1 MKKEDTMR
9 RAIGGIDDDLIE
21 GSEKTAEKKTAGMSW
36 VRWGTIAAAFKL
48 AAVAAVACLV
58 IVCVF
63 AISPNLRKS
72 DLFNGNDPAT
82 DNTAA
87 PKTDDE
93 TGDGLFSWT
102 EHYENVLEDDSYCHY
117 KMGKHIESDMIS
129 GKICNSKV
137 QGGMVTPYG
146 WSPEYEFD
154 AEILSIS
161 GVSPEV
167 AVAVKSKTLTYEIK
181 DDGEIVEQFFKDDLY
196 VMYNPESDLSTI
208 KDYIV
213 TFIDP
218 NPFRY

>member
-1 MKKEDTMR
+1 MKEDMMR
-9 RAIGGIDDDLIE
+9 QAIGDIDDRLIA
-21 GSEKTAEKKTAGMSW
+21 GAEKQPNTRRPGISW
-36 VRWGTIAAAFKL
+36 AKWGSIAAAFKL
-48 AAVAAVACLV
+48 AAVAAAACLV

-63 AISPNLRKS
+63 AIVPNLRKS

-93 TGDGLFSWT
+93 TGDGLFSWM
-102 EHYENVLEDDSYCHY
+102 EYYENVLEDDSYCHY

-137 QGGMVTPYG
+137 QGGMVTPNG

-196 VMYNPESDLSTI
+196 VMYNPEADLTTI

>member
-1 MKKEDTMR
+1 MKEDMMR
-9 RAIGGIDDDLIE
+9 QAIGDIDDRLIA
-21 GSEKTAEKKTAGMSW
+21 GAEKQPTTRRPGISW
-36 VRWGTIAAAFKL
+36 VKWGSIAAAFKL
-48 AAVAAVACLV
+48 AAIAAVACLV

-63 AISPNLRKS
+63 AIVPNLRKS
-72 DLFNGNDPAT
+72 DLFNGNGPAT

-102 EHYENVLEDDSYCHY
+102 EHYENVLVDDSYCHY

-137 QGGMVTPYG
+137 QGGMVTPNG

-181 DDGEIVEQFFKDDLY
+181 DDGKIVEQFFKDDLY
-196 VMYNPESDLSTI
+196 VMYNPESDLTTI